1 MYCTQLLAQLEQLSK
16 LLVHTL
22 LKDETTLSTITTF
35 VQQILANPEVNDSV
49 LRIVLRVIHD
59 ERTVEQVVALLQRVL
74 AKPDT
79 KDALVSV
86 LANAM
91 QDGLGQEASIEYVRA
106 VVTAEATKELLSQLA
121 TAQVRGRPP
130 QRMRAPQWRCT
141 PGESRRLDRTVAVQH
156 DGCMHLMTFIHLVPR
171 HVMPCL
177 VMFMVGWYGA

>member
-22 LKDETTLSTITTF
+22 LKDETTLPTIPTF

-156 DGCMHLMTFIHLVPR
+156 DGCMQLMTFIHLVLR